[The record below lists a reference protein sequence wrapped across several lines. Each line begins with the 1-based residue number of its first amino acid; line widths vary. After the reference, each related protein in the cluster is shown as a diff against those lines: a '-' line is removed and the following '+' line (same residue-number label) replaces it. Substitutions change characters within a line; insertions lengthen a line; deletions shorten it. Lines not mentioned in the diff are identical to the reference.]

1 MSKFKVGDLVKGI
14 SNRYGITNSSML
26 IGIVTQTDA
35 NIISVWS
42 IIHVV
47 GGYGNFGGLNPD
59 HFDFVD
65 KDDPVVSKFL
75 YILNN
80 YLFDF
85 VNDKIYNLSVR
96 DMFYYIDKHSA
107 RDFLECL
114 NAIQYSDVNKV
125 LSPLKAK
132 KIYGYKL
139 VRS

>member
-14 SNRYGITNSSML
+14 SNRYGITNASML
-26 IGIVTQTDA
+26 IGIVIQTDE
-35 NIISVWS
+35 NVISVCS
-42 IIHVV
+42 VIHVV
-47 GGYGNFGGLNPD
+47 GEYDNFNGLNPD

-75 YILNN
+75 YIYNN

-96 DMFYYIDKHSA
+96 DMFYYIYKHSA

-114 NAIQYSDVNKV
+114 NKIQYSDVNKV
-125 LSPLKAK
+125 LSSLKAK